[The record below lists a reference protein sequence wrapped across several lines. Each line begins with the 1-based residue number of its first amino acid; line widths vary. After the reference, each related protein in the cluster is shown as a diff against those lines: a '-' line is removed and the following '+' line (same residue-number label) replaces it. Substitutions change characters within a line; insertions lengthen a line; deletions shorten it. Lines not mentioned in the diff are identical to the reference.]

1 MNKGEL
7 IEKVAKN
14 SGLSK
19 TDADKALSSI
29 LDAIA
34 EAVATED
41 KVTLIGFGTFS
52 LSERAAREGRNPQ
65 TGETLQIPARKI
77 VKFKAGSKLLEAANQ

>member
-7 IEKVAKN
+7 VEKVAKN

-19 TDADKALSSI
+19 TDAEKALASI

-34 EAVATED
+34 EAVATGE

-52 LSERAAREGRNPQ
+52 VSERAAREGRNPQ
-65 TGETLQIPARKI
+65 TGETMQIPAKKI
-77 VKFKAGSKLLEAANQ
+77 VKFKAGSKLIEAVK

>member
-7 IEKVAKN
+7 VEKVAKN

-19 TDADKALSSI
+19 TDAEKALASI

-34 EAVATED
+34 GAVATGD
-41 KVTLIGFGTFS
+41 KVTLIGFGTF
-52 LSERAAREGRNPQ
+52 LVSERAAREGRNPQ
-65 TGETLQIPARKI
+65 TGETMQIPAKKI
-77 VKFKAGSKLLEAANQ
+77 VKFKAGSKLIEAANL

>member
-19 TDADKALSSI
+19 TDAEKALKSI

-34 EAVATED
+34 EAVGKGD

-52 LSERAAREGRNPQ
+52 VSERAARDGRNPQ
-65 TGETLQIPARKI
+65 TGETIQIPAKKI
-77 VKFKAGSKLLEAANQ
+77 VKFKAGSKLIEAVE

>member
-19 TDADKALSSI
+19 TDAEKALASI

-34 EAVATED
+34 EAVATGE

-52 LSERAAREGRNPQ
+52 VSERAAREGRNPQ
-65 TGETLQIPARKI
+65 TGETMQISAKKS
-77 VKFKAGSKLLEAANQ
+77 VKFKAGSKLLEAVK

>member
-19 TDADKALSSI
+19 TDAEKALKSI

-34 EAVATED
+34 EAVGKGD

-52 LSERAAREGRNPQ
+52 VSERAAREGRNPQ
-65 TGETLQIPARKI
+65 TGETIQIPAKKI
-77 VKFKAGSKLLEAANQ
+77 VKFKAGSKLIEAVE